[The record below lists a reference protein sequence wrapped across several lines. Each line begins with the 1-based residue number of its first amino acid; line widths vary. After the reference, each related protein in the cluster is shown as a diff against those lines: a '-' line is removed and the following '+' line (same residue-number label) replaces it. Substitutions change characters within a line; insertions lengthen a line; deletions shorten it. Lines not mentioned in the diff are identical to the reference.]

1 MRPLL
6 ITTRTALAEA
16 WANRSA
22 FWTQVSAIILNDI
35 VWIVFWLLFF
45 RRVGPMR
52 GWDSDS
58 VLVLLAIL
66 ATSCGF
72 TFGILANCRRI
83 GMLAADGDLDAA
95 LSLPVSP
102 LAYLLVRRIETVHL
116 GDIGFGIALFLAV
129 GAPTPGRVAMFVFG
143 VAVAVVVVAGF
154 LVLTGSMAFFTGRT
168 EVGDM
173 GFHAM
178 MILSSYPVDIFVGAS
193 KVLLYSV
200 VPAAFV
206 AAVPA
211 RLVNDPSLSDALALI
226 AAAAVFGVAGWTAF
240 TLGLRRYTSGA
251 AWTRA

>member
-1 MRPLL
+1 M
-6 ITTRTALAEA
+6 TTRTALAEA

-22 FWTQVSAIILNDI
+22 FWTQVSAIVLNNL
-35 VWIVFWLLFF
+35 VWIVFWILFF

-52 GWDSDS
+52 GWDGDS
-58 VLVLLAIL
+58 VLVLLAVL
-66 ATSCGF
+66 ATSCGIA
-72 TFGILANCRRI
+72 FGILANCRRI
-83 GMLAADGDLDAA
+83 GTLAADGDLDAA

-116 GDIGFGIALFLAV
+116 GDIGFGIVLFVAV
-129 GAPTPGRVAMFVFG
+129 GSPTPSRVAMFAFG
-143 VAVAVVVVAGF
+143 VAVAVVVVVGF
-154 LVLTGSMAFFTGRT
+154 LVLTGSMTFFTGRS
-168 EVGDM
+168 EIGDM
-173 GFHAM
+173 GFNAM

-211 RLVNDPSLSDALALI
+211 RLVNDPSASDALALV
-226 AAAAVFGVAGWTAF
+226 AAAVVFGVGGWSTF

>member
-1 MRPLL
+1 MTPL
-6 ITTRTALAEA
+6 IVTVRTALAEA
-16 WANRSA
+16 WANRTA
-22 FWTQVSAIILNDI
+22 FWTQVSAILLNDV
-35 VWIVFWLLFF
+35 VWIIFWVLFF

-52 GWDSDS
+52 GWDGDS
-58 VLVLLAIL
+58 VLLLLAAL

-83 GMLAADGDLDAA
+83 GALAAEGDLDAA
-95 LSLPVSP
+95 LSLPVPP

-116 GDIGFGIALFLAV
+116 GDIAFGIALFAFV
-129 GAPTPGRVAMFVFG
+129 GSPTPARVLMFLFG
-143 VAVAVVVVAGF
+143 VVVAIVVVTGF
-154 LVLTGSMAFFTGRT
+154 LVLTGSMAFFTGRS

-173 GFHAM
+173 GFNAM

-211 RLVNDPSLSDALALI
+211 RLVVDPTWSDALALTG
-226 AAAAVFGVAGWTAF
+226 AAAFFGLAGWTAF